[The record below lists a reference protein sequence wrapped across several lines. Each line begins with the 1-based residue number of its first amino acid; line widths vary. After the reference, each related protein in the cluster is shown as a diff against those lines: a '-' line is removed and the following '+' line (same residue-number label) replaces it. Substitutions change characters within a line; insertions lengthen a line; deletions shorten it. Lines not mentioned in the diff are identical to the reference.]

1 MIEPELVEMPVV
13 GGRLR
18 AGKWGAGKP
27 VAVLVHGITAS
38 HVVWGAVAQHLAD
51 ITFVAPDLRGRGGSA
66 RLPGPF
72 GLAAHARDVL
82 AALDLFGVD
91 KVVAAGHSMGA
102 HIVADLAAAFPE
114 RVHSIVLVDGG
125 LPLPLPPN
133 ANPDE
138 LLASLL
144 GPALARLRRSFRSRE
159 EYFAFWRD
167 HPAFAETGC
176 WNEHVEAYLDY
187 DLTGSAPGWRSR
199 VSEEAVLT
207 DGRDV
212 LLNPSLRAHLAGVDC
227 PVAMLRAPRGLLNQP
242 SPLIPDGVV
251 AEWRAILPQFTEQ
264 VIPDTNHYTI
274 LLGDKGSRGVAEHVL
289 AAAAAR

>member
-1 MIEPELVEMPVV
+1 VIEPELVEIPVV
-13 GGRLR
+13 GGGLR
-18 AGKWGAGKP
+18 AGVWGPGGP
-27 VAVLVHGITAS
+27 VVVLVHGITAS
-38 HVVWGAVAQHLAD
+38 HVVWRAVARYLAD
-51 ITFVAPDLRGRGGSA
+51 ITFFAPDLRGRGGSA

-72 GLAAHARDVL
+72 GLAAHVRDVL
-82 AALDLFGVD
+82 VALDFFGVA

-125 LPLPLPPN
+125 LPLPLRRN

-159 EYFAFWRD
+159 EYFAFWRE

-187 DLTGSAPGWRSR
+187 DLTGSAPGFRSR
-199 VSEEAVLT
+199 VSEEAVST

-212 LLNPSLRAHLAGVDC
+212 LLSPSLRARLASVGC
-227 PVAMLRAPRGLLNQP
+227 PVALLRSPRGLLNQP

-251 AEWRAILPQFTEQ
+251 ADWRAILPQLTEQ
-264 VIPDTNHYTI
+264 VIPGTNHYTI
-274 LLGDKGSRGVAEHVL
+274 LLGDTGSRRVAEHIL
-289 AAAAAR
+289 EAAAAS